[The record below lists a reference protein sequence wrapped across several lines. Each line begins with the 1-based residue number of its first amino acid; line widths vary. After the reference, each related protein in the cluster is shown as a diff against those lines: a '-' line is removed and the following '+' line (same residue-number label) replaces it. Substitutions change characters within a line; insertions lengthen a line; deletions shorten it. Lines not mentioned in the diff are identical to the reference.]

1 MNKRLTKR
9 FIIKS
14 LDDLNLSSPI
24 RYERYYINDNLRI
37 QKKNEKYEKEILNEN
52 NALIKKETINK
63 EEFDSLKGKAYKEI
77 IRDSYLYIEDDKI
90 SIKKYY
96 GTYEGL
102 LRVEITFKTENEMVN
117 YQKESWMG
125 TEITNTSLA
134 FDKDLSKL
142 DRMQFLEVLSSV
154 L

>member
-52 NALIKKETINK
+52 NVLVKKETINK
-63 EEFDSLKGKAYKEI
+63 EEFDSLKEKAYKEI
-77 IRDSYLYIEDDKI
+77 IRDSYLYLEDDKI

-102 LRVEITFKTENEMVN
+102 LRVEITFKTEKEMVN

-125 TEITNTSLA
+125 PEITNTPLA

-142 DRMQFLEVLSSV
+142 NRMQFLEILSSV
-154 L
+154 S